1 MVARKYRVVWARSAQ
16 SALDDAIAYIAEDS
30 REAAARVLQLVLE
43 TADGLSTLA
52 RRGRVVP
59 EVGDPTIREVFAF
72 RYRLLYQVGED
83 AVEIVAFLHGATDFE
98 RWPRDGR

>member
-1 MVARKYRVVWARSAQ
+1 MVAGKYGVVWAKSAQ
-16 SALDDAIAYIAEDS
+16 SALDDA
-30 REAAARVLQLVLE
+30 VLQLVLE

-59 EVGDPTIREVFAF
+59 EVGDPAIREVFAF

-83 AVEIVAFLHGATDFE
+83 TVEIVAFLHGARDFE
-98 RWPRDGR
+98 RWRREGR

>member
-1 MVARKYRVVWARSAQ
+1 MVARKYRVVWAKSAR

-30 REAAARVLQLVLE
+30 REAAWRVLQLVLE

-59 EVGDPTIREVFAF
+59 EIADPAIRELFAF
-72 RYRLLYQVGED
+72 RYRLMYQVGED
-83 AVEIVAFLHGATDFE
+83 TVEIVAFLHGARDFE
-98 RWPRDGR
+98 RWRREGR